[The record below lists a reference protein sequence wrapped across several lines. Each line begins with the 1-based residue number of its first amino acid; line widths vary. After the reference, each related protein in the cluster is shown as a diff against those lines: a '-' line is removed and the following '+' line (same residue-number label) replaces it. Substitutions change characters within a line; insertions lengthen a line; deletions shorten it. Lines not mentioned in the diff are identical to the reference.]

1 MTNAQ
6 PLTRLT
12 YTPAEVAEMIGATE
26 WWVREQIRR
35 HRIPHVRLGKGR
47 MLLRI
52 ADVPALLDIFA
63 VDVEPE
69 HEEVV
74 TAEEAVQQVADIAV
88 VGLSKASLARR
99 QRMAAKRG
107 SHATAAATDTQ
118 HSLFG

>member
-1 MTNAQ
+1 
-6 PLTRLT
+6 
-12 YTPAEVAEMIGATE
+12 
-26 WWVREQIRR
+26 
-35 HRIPHVRLGKGR
+35 

-52 ADVPALLDIFA
+52 ADVPALLDIFS

-69 HEEVV
+69 HEEAV

-88 VGLSKASLARR
+88 VGMSKASLARR

-107 SHATAAATDTQ
+107 SHGTDDGGSAQ